1 MRMNDAALLKRIKS
15 ILDDNLPDEDTA
27 YQIRRIFSYW
37 GGSVDDKE
45 DESK

>member
-1 MRMNDAALLKRIKS
+1 MRMTDRAILKTIKY

-27 YQIRRIFSYW
+27 YQIRRVFSYW

-45 DESK
+45 EESK